1 MSNIAVV
8 SASFSAPD
16 DTDWAD
22 RCSYWLDQTPTEL
35 TKRATRKRWVRKPL
49 VLTGHGVRLRVE
61 KGSLLISDG
70 FTHYPQKR
78 RELRLFPGDWR
89 LPSRIVI
96 LDSKGSISFDALAW
110 MSEQNIP
117 LAQINWKGEVVNVAG
132 GGGYAADIQLV
143 ENQLA
148 IQRDGR
154 WVEIVRQIISEK
166 IANSIETLTTALPT
180 SPATEL
186 AIKKLQKDAVVMEEN
201 PPSTPDGFRGVEG
214 RVGFAYFSAWRSF
227 PLRWKGIKRN
237 PIPEDW
243 KRIGQR
249 QSYRSGSNQ
258 RAIHPVNAM
267 LNYSYGV
274 LESQVRME
282 IVAAGLDPTIG
293 YLHSCQPGRP
303 ALVFDLME
311 PLRPVVDREI
321 LTFVRNETFEPADF
335 TIKKNGVCRLNPQLA
350 RRVIG
355 TIRDVGALK
364 IDLLSLNV
372 GGPVQDRL
380 QTN

>member
-1 MSNIAVV
+1 MSIAAQD
-8 SASFSAPD
+8 SARTIERD
-16 DTDWAD
+16 DTDWAE
-22 RCSYWLDQTPTEL
+22 RSVYWLDQSPIEF
-35 TKRATRKRWVRKPL
+35 TKRATRKRWIRKPL
-49 VLTGHGVRLRVE
+49 VLTGHGIRLRSE
-61 KGSLLISDG
+61 NGSLVIADG
-70 FTHYPQKR
+70 LTHYPQR
-78 RELRLFPGDWR
+78 QQQLRLFPGDWR

-96 LDSKGSISFDALAW
+96 LDSKGSITFDALSW

-117 LAQINWKGEVVNVAG
+117 LVQINWKGEVINVAG
-132 GGGYAADIQLV
+132 GNGYAADQQLIEV
-143 ENQLA
+143 
-148 IQRDGR
+148 QRAAQKDGR
-154 WVEIVRQIISEK
+154 WVEIVRQLISEK
-166 IANSIETLTTALPT
+166 ISNAIETLDTALPT

-186 AIKKLQKDAVVMEEN
+186 AIKKLQNDAVLMEED
-201 PPSTPDGFRGVEG
+201 PPSTVDGFRGVEG

-258 RAIHPVNAM
+258 RATHPVNAM
-267 LNYSYGV
+267 LNYAYGV
-274 LESQVRME
+274 LESQVRMDV
-282 IVAAGLDPTIG
+282 VAAGLDPTIG

-311 PLRPVVDREI
+311 PLRPVVDRGVLE
-321 LTFVRNETFEPADF
+321 FVQNETFSPADF
-335 TIKKNGVCRLNPQLA
+335 TIRKNGVCRLNPQLA

-355 TIRDVGALK
+355 TIRDVGALQ

-372 GGPVQDRL
+372 GGLLTSP
-380 QTN
+380 

>member
-1 MSNIAVV
+1 MALRET
-8 SASFSAPD
+8 D

-22 RCSYWLDQTPTEL
+22 RCSYWLGQTPTEL

-49 VLTGHGVRLRVE
+49 ILTGHGVCLRVA
-61 KGSLLISDG
+61 KGSLLAQDG

-89 LPSRIVI
+89 LPSRILI

-117 LAQINWKGEVVNVAG
+117 LVQVNWKGEVINVA
-132 GGGYAADIQLV
+132 GGGYAADKQLI
-143 ENQLA
+143 ET
-148 IQRDGR
+148 QRTAQQDGR
-154 WVEIVRQIISEK
+154 WVEIVRQLVSEK
-166 IANSIETLTTALPT
+166 ITNSIETLATALPT

-186 AIKKLQKDAVVMEEN
+186 AIKKLQKDVVLMEEN

-243 KRIGQR
+243 KRIGLR
-249 QSYRSGSNQ
+249 QSYRTGTNR
-258 RAIHPVNAM
+258 RASHPVNAM
-267 LNYSYGV
+267 LNYAYGV
-274 LESQVRME
+274 LESQVRMD
-282 IVAAGLDPTIG
+282 IVAAGLDPTVG

-303 ALVFDLME
+303 SLVFDLME

-321 LTFVRNETFEPADF
+321 LKFVQNETFTPADF

-350 RRVIG
+350 RRVVGNIG
-355 TIRDVGALK
+355 VHQIGRLK
-364 IDLLSLNV
+364 PSIGLLDLN
-372 GGPVQDRL
+372 PKR
-380 QTN
+380 T